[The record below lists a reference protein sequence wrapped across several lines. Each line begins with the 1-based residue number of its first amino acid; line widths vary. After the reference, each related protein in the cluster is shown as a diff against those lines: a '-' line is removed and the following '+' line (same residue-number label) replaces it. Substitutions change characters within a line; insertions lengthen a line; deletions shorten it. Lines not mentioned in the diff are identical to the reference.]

1 VDADLHRACVNTIK
15 GLAMDAVQ
23 KANSGHPGMPM
34 GMADV
39 ATVLFTRFL
48 RFDPK
53 HPDWFDRDRFVLSAG
68 HGSML
73 IYSVLHLAGYDLSL
87 DDLRAFRQWGSK
99 TPGHPEVGHTPG
111 VETTTGPLGQG
122 IGNAVGMAMAE
133 RLMRETFGEKLCD
146 HRTYTICGDGDLMEG
161 VAYEACS
168 LAGHL
173 KLDRLV
179 VLYDDNRITIDGS
192 TDIAF
197 TEDVGARMEAQGWHV
212 QRIDGHDR
220 DAIAAAIEAANAEQE
235 RPSLICCRTVI
246 GQGSPSYEGTSKTHG
261 SPLGPD
267 EVAATKKRLGMN
279 PDAHFV
285 VPDEV
290 SAAFRGAAA
299 TEAREAWS
307 LRHADHERREAFD
320 AWLEQD
326 VEALI
331 ARTDWPDFD
340 DTTKL
345 ATRKASQAC
354 LKALTSEA
362 KWLLGGSADLAG
374 SNGTQIGGEHLRPGR
389 FAGAQTID
397 FGVREHAMGAICNG
411 MALHGGVRPFCA
423 TFLVFHDYQRPS
435 VRLSALMQQPVLYIY
450 THDSVF
456 LGEDGPTHQPIATLT
471 ALRCLPNV
479 QVVRPADATETVEAW
494 KMAMRATDRPTAL
507 ILTRQGLP
515 VLNRDDLG
523 DAYGVQRGGYV
534 LSDAVDPKV
543 VLVATGSEVSLCLQ
557 AQEVLAARGVA
568 SRVVSMPCVEVW
580 REQEAEYRDGVLP
593 PELPRVAVE
602 AGASLGWHEIVGPNG
617 ATVAIDSYGYSAPAS
632 VIAEKL
638 GFTPEHVAEVAQS
651 LL

>member
-1 VDADLHRACVNTIK
+1 MDAELHRSCVNTIK

-48 RFDPK
+48 SFDPK
-53 HPDWFDRDRFVLSAG
+53 QPGWFDRDRFVLSAG

-73 IYSVLHLAGYDLSL
+73 LYSVLHLSGYEVSL
-87 DDLRAFRQWGSK
+87 DDLKAFRQWGSN

-133 RLMRETFGEKLCD
+133 RLVRETFGGELCD
-146 HRTYTICGDGDLMEG
+146 HHIYAICGDGDLMEG
-161 VAYEACS
+161 VAYEAAS

-173 KLDRLV
+173 KLGRLV
-179 VLYDDNRITIDGS
+179 VLYDDNKITIDGS

-197 TEDVGARMEAQGWHV
+197 TEDVGARMAAQGWHV
-212 QRIDGHDR
+212 QRIDGHDA
-220 DAIAAAIEAANAEQE
+220 DAIAAAIEAAKAESS
-235 RPSLICCRTVI
+235 RPSIVCCRTVI

-267 EVAATKKRLGMN
+267 EIRATKERLGMN

-290 SAAFRGAAA
+290 ASAFRGAAA
-299 TEAREAWS
+299 TEARTAWEA
-307 LRHADHERREAFD
+307 RHRDHAERERFD

-326 VEALI
+326 VETLI
-331 ARTDWPDFD
+331 ARADWPDFD
-340 DTTKL
+340 GQTKL

-354 LKALTSEA
+354 LTALVKEA
-362 KWLLGGSADLAG
+362 RWLVGGSADLAG
-374 SNGTQIGGEHLRPGR
+374 SNGTQIGGEHFTPQR
-389 FAGAQTID
+389 FGGAQTID

-411 MALHGGVRPFCA
+411 MVLHGGVRPFCA

-435 VRLSALMQQPVLYIY
+435 VRLSALMKQPVLYIY

-456 LGEDGPTHQPIATLT
+456 LGEDGPTHQPVATLT

-479 QVVRPADATETVEAW
+479 RVIRPADATETVEAW
-494 KMAMRATDRPTAL
+494 KLALRNTDRPTAL
-507 ILTRQGLP
+507 VLTRQGLP

-534 LSDAVDPKV
+534 LSDAVDPAV
-543 VLVATGSEVSLCLQ
+543 VLIATGSEVALCLS

-568 SRVVSMPCVEVW
+568 RRVVSMPCVEVW
-580 REQEAEYRDGVLP
+580 REQLAEYRDGVLP

-602 AGASLGWHEIVGPNG
+602 AGTTLGWHEIVGRDG
-617 ATVAIDSYGYSAPAS
+617 AVVGIDTYGYSAPAG

-651 LL
+651 LV